1 MTMVIIMQSEISKS
15 QFKAKALEMFRQI
28 EATDESVIVT
38 DHGKPTIE
46 VRKYRVLEPT
56 PLQLLKGSVIEY
68 INPDEPVG
76 EDDWEMLK

>member
-1 MTMVIIMQSEISKS
+1 MTMVIVMQSEVSKS
-15 QFKAKALEMFRQI
+15 QFKAKALEMFRQV

-46 VRKYRVLEPT
+46 VRKYRSTERT

-68 INPDEPVG
+68 IDPNEPVG